1 MNTIRTPKKE
11 QEFLDALADT
21 CNVRHACSVADIA
34 RSSAYLWRQED
45 AEFAKRW
52 DKAVEIGAEA
62 LEDEAVRRAREGW
75 EEPIYYHGTACGTV
89 RKYSDTLLIFL
100 LKGAKPEKY
109 RENAK
114 IEVAGSLNVTNL
126 SDEELAAKLAAHGVT
141 VPQEAKS
148 PTFFSGGKDV

>member
-11 QEFLDALADT
+11 QDFLDALADA

-52 DKAVEIGAEA
+52 DKALEVGAEA

-75 EEPIYYHGTACGTV
+75 EEPIYYQGTACGTV

-100 LKGAKPEKY
+100 LKGAKPDKY
-109 RENAK
+109 RDNAK
-114 IEVAGSLNVTNL
+114 VELGGSLNVTDL
-126 SDEELAAKLAAHGVT
+126 SDDEIAAKLAAYGVT
-141 VPQEAKS
+141 VPQGAKS
-148 PTFFSGGKDV
+148 PTFLLGGKDV